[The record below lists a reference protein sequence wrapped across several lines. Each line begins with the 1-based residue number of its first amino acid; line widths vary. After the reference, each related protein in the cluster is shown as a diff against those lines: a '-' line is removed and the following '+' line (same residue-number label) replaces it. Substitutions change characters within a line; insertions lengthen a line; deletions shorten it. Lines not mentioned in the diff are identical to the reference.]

1 MHLESKPISLF
12 SIFAKRIE
20 SGSDMDTPFVYS
32 TYVTGRNFI
41 GRKAECNILGNLLG
55 AGENVVIYGPPRS
68 GKKSLV
74 QQTLFNMRIS
84 GKQFSACDINLFNI
98 RSLEKFLTCF
108 GSAVIR
114 SCFSTPG
121 EYQESVSRLLDG
133 THFIFDKERFSR
145 YDEVVSLNWAPD
157 ADDIRA
163 MLALPG
169 RIAAERGMKIFV
181 LIEEFQNLMED
192 GRFEEIFS
200 ALKETMHR
208 NSGTENSCCFIFS
221 GSRVNAMKY
230 IFEDYK
236 YFHKLVEHVPI
247 QEIDEMEIIEHV
259 MRGFQNSGKVIEQEM
274 ILWAARLF
282 KGNMWYINHFMATCD
297 SMTKGFINEGI
308 LMEALRMVIS
318 VHEPH
323 YLRIMENLTGHQTSL
338 LRAVLEG
345 VVKFSATDII
355 EKYSLNSSA
364 NVRRVKDALCKKEII
379 TFNDREEPSVLD
391 PLFEYWLRKYYF
403 EIPDL

>member
-1 MHLESKPISLF
+1 
-12 SIFAKRIE
+12 
-20 SGSDMDTPFVYS
+20 MDTPFVYS

-121 EYQESVSRLLDG
+121 EYQESVSGLLGG

-169 RIAAERGMKIFV
+169 RIAAERGMKIFI

-282 KGNMWYINHFMATCD
+282 KGNMWYINHFMPAYPPYCVNVYTLLYICVC
-297 SMTKGFINEGI
+297 S
-308 LMEALRMVIS
+308 S
-318 VHEPH
+318 V
-323 YLRIMENLTGHQTSL
+323 TSYAPSHCGL
-338 LRAVLEG
+338 CAFRRAGNHFTVM
-345 VVKFSATDII
+345 
-355 EKYSLNSSA
+355 
-364 NVRRVKDALCKKEII
+364 R
-379 TFNDREEPSVLD
+379 
-391 PLFEYWLRKYYF
+391 
-403 EIPDL
+403 